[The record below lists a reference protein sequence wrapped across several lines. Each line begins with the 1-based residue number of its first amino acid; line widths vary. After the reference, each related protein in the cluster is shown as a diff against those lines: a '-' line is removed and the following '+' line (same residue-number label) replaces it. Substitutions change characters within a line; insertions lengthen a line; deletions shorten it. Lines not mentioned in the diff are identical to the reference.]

1 MLISLEH
8 ELKIFIKFFGIV
20 KLLHINVFLTQIK
33 MIAFSSIL
41 TILTISLLVSMM
53 NLIQ

>member
-8 ELKIFIKFFGIV
+8 ELKIFQIFFWIV
-20 KLLHINVFLTQIK
+20 KRHYINVFLTQIK